1 MQKFNLDKLVKVK
14 VNDFHPSQWYHYFK
28 HKPKK
33 YFWQSE
39 QKEGVYIRLMEWSYM
54 GKVSKIHVLKNGVI
68 YEKPEVKMYFQNGIE
83 TTKSFESLKEAKVF
97 AELITV
103 GKNWL
108 LNLK

>member
-14 VNDFHPSQWYHYFK
+14 VNDFHLSHWFHYLK

-39 QKEGVYIRLMEWSYM
+39 WKEGVYTRVMEWSYI
-54 GKVSKIHVLKNGVI
+54 GEIPINYALKAGLI
-68 YEKPEVKMYFQNGIE
+68 YEKPEVKMYFQGGVEAI
-83 TTKSFESLKEAKVF
+83 KYFDSLSEAKVF

-108 LNLK
+108 LN